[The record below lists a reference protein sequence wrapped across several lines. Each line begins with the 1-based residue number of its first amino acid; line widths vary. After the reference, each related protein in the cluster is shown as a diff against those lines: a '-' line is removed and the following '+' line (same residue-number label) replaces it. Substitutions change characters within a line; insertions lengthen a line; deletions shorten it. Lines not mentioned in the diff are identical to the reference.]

1 MASQQITSSDFRSLW
16 LASLGGALEFYDF
29 VIFVFFTDVIGKL
42 FFAATTAAWVSQV
55 GTFGIFA
62 VGYLA
67 RPLGGIIMAHYG
79 DTVGRKRVF
88 TLSIFLMAAPT
99 LLIGLLPTYHSAG
112 ASALLLLVALRILQG
127 IAIGGE
133 APGGWVFVAEH
144 ASADRT
150 GFAVGLLTSG
160 LSVGILL
167 GSLVTA
173 TLHLVF
179 SQAQILGGIW
189 RLPFFLGGVFGFA
202 ALVLRRRLKE
212 TPVFRE
218 ISSRAAAA
226 RELPLRHVLRRH
238 RIAVLLS
245 ILGTWT
251 LTAEIVVVI
260 LMSPVLLQKLTHVSP
275 ASAQLANLAGTA
287 ALCVSTVL
295 VGIAADRFG
304 VRRTALPALALL
316 VGGAYALYVGVLSF
330 PGILAVLYT
339 IAGLGAGAVTLIP
352 LMMVRAF
359 PPLVRYTGVS
369 FSYNLA
375 YSIAGGLTPSLVAWL
390 FHFNRLGPAHY
401 VAFAAFLGAVALLAA
416 PTAQNDVSPASEK
429 PAALTLAD

>member
-202 ALVLRRRLKE
+202 ALVFRRRLKE

-226 RELPLRHVLRRH
+226 RELPRRHVLRRP
-238 RIAVLLS
+238 RIAVLL
-245 ILGTWT
+245 
-251 LTAEIVVVI
+251 
-260 LMSPVLLQKLTHVSP
+260 
-275 ASAQLANLAGTA
+275 
-287 ALCVSTVL
+287 
-295 VGIAADRFG
+295 
-304 VRRTALPALALL
+304 
-316 VGGAYALYVGVLSF
+316 
-330 PGILAVLYT
+330 
-339 IAGLGAGAVTLIP
+339 
-352 LMMVRAF
+352 
-359 PPLVRYTGVS
+359 
-369 FSYNLA
+369 
-375 YSIAGGLTPSLVAWL
+375 
-390 FHFNRLGPAHY
+390 
-401 VAFAAFLGAVALLAA
+401 
-416 PTAQNDVSPASEK
+416 
-429 PAALTLAD
+429 